1 VNHRADVLL
10 RLKKIKMR
18 LFIFLFLVLFSRI
31 SFAQMVVTGQ
41 VTDKQTGQPVAYAMI
56 KAGPDRTFSNP
67 EGKFK
72 LIITEGDTLIK
83 VTASFYSPTEARVLQ
98 NEELII
104 GLDPEDQNIEAITVT
119 ALRIESRLLNSTGAV
134 SLLTGSQISRNSV
147 VALEPSLNQ
156 VPGVFMHSGSL
167 NTNRITIRGIGSRTP
182 YGTSKIKAYLDE
194 IPLTTGD
201 GETTL
206 EDISLRALSQVEV
219 VRGPTSG
226 VHGSGLG
233 GAILLKTS
241 PGNEA
246 FKVQTNFMSGSYG
259 THKEGISVSVNREKS
274 SHLLVTD
281 FLYSDGYRENNRYNR
296 SNLFS
301 YNRFDLGEKGSLYV
315 LFDFVDLKAFIPSS
329 IDLATYRENP
339 ERAAA
344 NWANIKGNENSRK
357 TRGAATYRH
366 QLSAK
371 TKISITGLAVRSTN
385 LELRPFNL
393 LEEEAITG
401 SGRFSLV
408 YTSDNFEW
416 NSGTEF
422 FREKYDWATYR
433 NQAALPENR
442 LSQNKEI
449 RFWNNIFSLAKWNP
463 LPSLA
468 IEPGLNLNFTRYDYT
483 DRFITDGDES
493 GRRSFPWLLSPRLGT
508 NWQFSERKALFAIVS
523 HGFSAPS
530 LQETLQPDGQVNS
543 GIEPETGWNFEA
555 GMRGK
560 LLQNRLF
567 YDISIYRML
576 IKNLLVAR
584 RTGDDAFVGVNAG
597 KTSHTGLEFDLR
609 YFGTISKKFHWN
621 LYTNGTLASYR
632 FDEFTDLDKD
642 YSGNQL
648 TGVPRVVLN
657 GGLEVRTNKGWNSFV
672 NYRHSGKLPLNDAN
686 SIYSEPYLVFN
697 WSAGRNFQFMNLS
710 WKVNGGVNN
719 LFDTSYASMFLTN
732 APSFGNTAP
741 RYYYPGLPRNY
752 FVAVQIAF
760 IN

>member
-1 VNHRADVLL
+1 
-10 RLKKIKMR
+10 MR
-18 LFIFLFLVLFSRI
+18 LFIFLFLLLFSRI
-31 SFAQMVVTGQ
+31 SFAQVVVTGQ
-41 VTDKQTGQPVAYAMI
+41 VTDNRTGQVVAHALI
-56 KAGPDRTFSNP
+56 KAGPDRTFSNS

-72 LIITEGDTLIK
+72 LIVTEGDTLLQ
-83 VTASFYSPTEARVLQ
+83 VSASFYSPLEVRIMQ

-104 GLDPEDQNIEAITVT
+104 ALDPEDQNIEAITVT

-206 EDISLRALSQVEV
+206 EDISLLALSQVEV

-233 GAILLKTS
+233 GAILLKTA

-246 FKVQTNFMSGSYG
+246 FRVQTNFMSGSYG
-259 THKEGISVSVNREKS
+259 THKEGISVSGNLEKS
-274 SHLLVTD
+274 SHLLITD

-329 IDLATYRENP
+329 IDLATYRETP
-339 ERAAA
+339 EKAAA
-344 NWANIKGNENSRK
+344 NWANIKGNEDSRK
-357 TRGAATYRH
+357 TRGAANYKH
-366 QLSAK
+366 QLSEK
-371 TKISITGLAVRSTN
+371 TKISVTGLAVRSTN

-401 SGRFSLV
+401 SGRFSIA

-442 LSQNKEI
+442 LSHNKEI

-483 DRFITDGDES
+483 DRFIADGDES
-493 GRRSFPWLLSPRLGT
+493 GRRSFPWMLSPRLGT
-508 NWQFSERKALFAIVS
+508 NWQFSDRQALFAIVS

-530 LQETLQPDGQVNS
+530 LQETLQPDGQVNPD
-543 GIEPETGWNFEA
+543 IEPETGWNFEA
-555 GMRGK
+555 GIRGK
-560 LLQNRLF
+560 LFQNRLF
-567 YDISIYRML
+567 YDISLYRML

-609 YFGTISKKFHWN
+609 YFGTVSKKIHWN

-632 FDEFTDLDKD
+632 FDEFTDLGKD

-648 TGVPRVVLN
+648 TGVPPVVLN
-657 GGLEVRTNKGWNSFV
+657 GGLEIRTNKGWNSFL

-686 SIYSEPYLVFN
+686 SIYSEPYHVFN
-697 WSAGRNFQFMNLS
+697 WSAGRNFQLMNLS

-732 APSFGNTAP
+732 APSFGNTPP

>member
-1 VNHRADVLL
+1 
-10 RLKKIKMR
+10 M
-18 LFIFLFLVLFSRI
+18 
-31 SFAQMVVTGQ
+31 
-41 VTDKQTGQPVAYAMI
+41 
-56 KAGPDRTFSNP
+56 
-67 EGKFK
+67 
-72 LIITEGDTLIK
+72 
-83 VTASFYSPTEARVLQ
+83 Q

-104 GLDPEDQNIEAITVT
+104 ALDPEDQNIEAITVT

-206 EDISLRALSQVEV
+206 EDISLLALSQVEV

-233 GAILLKTS
+233 GAILLKTA

-246 FKVQTNFMSGSYG
+246 FRVQTNFMSGSYG
-259 THKEGISVSVNREKS
+259 THKEGISVSGNLEKS
-274 SHLLVTD
+274 SHLLITD

-329 IDLATYRENP
+329 IDLATYRETP
-339 ERAAA
+339 EKAAA
-344 NWANIKGNENSRK
+344 NWANIKGNEDSRK

-366 QLSAK
+366 QLSEK
-371 TKISITGLAVRSTN
+371 TKISVTGLAVRSTN

-401 SGRFSLV
+401 SGRFSIA

-442 LSQNKEI
+442 LSHNKEI

-483 DRFITDGDES
+483 DRFIADGDES
-493 GRRSFPWLLSPRLGT
+493 GRKSLD
-508 NWQFSERKALFAIVS
+508 RKS
-523 HGFSAPS
+523 
-530 LQETLQPDGQVNS
+530 
-543 GIEPETGWNFEA
+543 
-555 GMRGK
+555 
-560 LLQNRLF
+560 
-567 YDISIYRML
+567 
-576 IKNLLVAR
+576 
-584 RTGDDAFVGVNAG
+584 
-597 KTSHTGLEFDLR
+597 
-609 YFGTISKKFHWN
+609 
-621 LYTNGTLASYR
+621 
-632 FDEFTDLDKD
+632 
-642 YSGNQL
+642 
-648 TGVPRVVLN
+648 VV
-657 GGLEVRTNKGWNSFV
+657 
-672 NYRHSGKLPLNDAN
+672 
-686 SIYSEPYLVFN
+686 
-697 WSAGRNFQFMNLS
+697 
-710 WKVNGGVNN
+710 
-719 LFDTSYASMFLTN
+719 
-732 APSFGNTAP
+732 
-741 RYYYPGLPRNY
+741 
-752 FVAVQIAF
+752 
-760 IN
+760 